1 MSPSKPIRIATSPA
15 GSSAGS
21 PKMTDREQLE
31 RALRGAE
38 AAVRAA
44 EHRAEQLRVQRDVI
58 VRAAL
63 AEGMTQRAVR
73 DILGVSRARVNQI
86 DKGTR

>member
-1 MSPSKPIRIATSPA
+1 MV
-15 GSSAGS
+15 
-21 PKMTDREQLE
+21 L
-31 RALRGAE
+31 
-38 AAVRAA
+38 
-44 EHRAEQLRVQRDVI
+44 QRDVI

-63 AEGMTQRAVR
+63 AEGMTQRAVG